1 MRAIILIRTDH
12 IEQHP
17 QRMQEIATPDPAAV
31 DGHHYTPKEE
41 HEERTWRWRTGAET
55 RAAN

>member
-1 MRAIILIRTDH
+1 MKALILIRIDH
-12 IEQHP
+12 MEQHP
-17 QRMQEIATPDPAAV
+17 LRLREIATPDPHAV
-31 DGHHYTPKEE
+31 GGHHYTSKEE